1 MGWNKG
7 LDRAYQGIAL
17 HSNTFFSE
25 IFCINH
31 TVLLEPRNA
40 IKYALR
46 QHKMT
51 IIAGLKQKIVTDMA

>member
-1 MGWNKG
+1 
-7 LDRAYQGIAL
+7 LDRTYQGIAL
-17 HSNTFFSE
+17 NSNTFFPD

-40 IKYALR
+40 MKYALR

>member
-1 MGWNKG
+1 M
-7 LDRAYQGIAL
+7 YQGIAL
-17 HSNTFFSE
+17 NSNTFFPD

-40 IKYALR
+40 MKYALR